1 MRSRYSES
9 RRRSDCGAIRRSGKA
24 TVGNDGGQVKRRT
37 RNVAAGRSRGTLRT
51 NPMPLPLGSEHN
63 VPLVQPYE
71 RFRAW
76 HACDALVVAVYRATE
91 RFPRTELYGLTS
103 QARRAAFSAAA
114 NIAEGS
120 AKHGRREFR
129 RYLDLAIRSL
139 AELSY
144 TLQLSR
150 TLGLLSDTQWRELD
164 RLRVDASR
172 LTCALYE

>member
-1 MRSRYSES
+1 M
-9 RRRSDCGAIRRSGKA
+9 
-24 TVGNDGGQVKRRT
+24 
-37 RNVAAGRSRGTLRT
+37 AAGRSRGTLRT

-129 RYLDLAIRSL
+129 RYLDIAIGSLSELA
-139 AELSY
+139 Y
-144 TLQLSR
+144 TLQLCR
-150 TLGLLSDTQWRELD
+150 KLQLLSEEQWAELNP
-164 RLRVDASR
+164 LRIHASR
-172 LTCALYE
+172 LTWRLYDAIRGARVSVDDRPA